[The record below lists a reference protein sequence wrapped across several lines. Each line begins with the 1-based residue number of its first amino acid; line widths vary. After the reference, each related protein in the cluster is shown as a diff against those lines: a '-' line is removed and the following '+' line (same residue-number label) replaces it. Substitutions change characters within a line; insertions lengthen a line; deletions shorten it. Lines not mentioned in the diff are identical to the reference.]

1 MLIGLDNSPYQNQSI
16 KAKWHTFS
24 ITVDFSSW
32 VGELKFGQLIDASFR
47 TFFQLNW
54 ICYWGTGWRMDR
66 TAFGDASIQSY
77 IFVKFLGHPDDMSQE
92 EKPSFLKTKNDWL
105 WTDERT
111 DQPSDGRTD
120 PLVEMRGRI

>member
-1 MLIGLDNSPYQNQSI
+1 
-16 KAKWHTFS
+16 
-24 ITVDFSSW
+24 
-32 VGELKFGQLIDASFR
+32 
-47 TFFQLNW
+47 
-54 ICYWGTGWRMDR
+54 MDR

-120 PLVEMRGRI
+120 PLVEMRERI